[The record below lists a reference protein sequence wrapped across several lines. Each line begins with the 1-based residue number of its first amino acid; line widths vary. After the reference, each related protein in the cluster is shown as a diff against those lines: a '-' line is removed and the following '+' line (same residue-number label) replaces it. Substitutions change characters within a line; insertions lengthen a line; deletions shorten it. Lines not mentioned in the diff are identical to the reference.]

1 MGGIIQRAV
10 QLAAAS
16 FAIMTLLLCS
26 IVPAQAQLLD
36 QLKNGVQSGQNGGG
50 VTGGG
55 GLGGLSGGLPSVG
68 QASPGNTAGVLQY
81 CVRNNYVDNGAA
93 ASAKNSLMSKIGGS
107 SQGNQNGD
115 YQAGNKG
122 ILNTG
127 GGQTYSLGGGGVK
140 AQVTQKVCG
149 MVLQHAKS
157 LL

>member
-1 MGGIIQRAV
+1 MGQITQRAAR
-10 QLAAAS
+10 LAAGIAM
-16 FAIMTLLLCS
+16 MTLLPYGF
-26 IVPAQAQLLD
+26 VPAQAQLLD
-36 QLKNGVQSGQNGGG
+36 QLKNGAQSSQNGGG
-50 VTGGG
+50 LTGGG
-55 GLGGLSGGLPSVG
+55 GLGGLGGGLPSVG
-68 QASPGNTAGVLQY
+68 QASAGNTAGVLQY

-93 ASAKNSLMSKIGGS
+93 ASAKNSLISKIGGS
-107 SQGNQNGD
+107 SQGSQSGD